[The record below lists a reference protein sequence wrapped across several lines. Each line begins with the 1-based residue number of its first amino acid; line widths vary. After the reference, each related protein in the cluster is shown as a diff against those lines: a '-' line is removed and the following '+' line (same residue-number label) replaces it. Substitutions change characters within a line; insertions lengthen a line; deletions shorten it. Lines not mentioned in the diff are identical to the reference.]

1 MKKSLKNIEKSWFL
15 NEKKSFYNKTSQ
27 SNSAIC
33 SKSTSRTISPISIS
47 NQSKKTEETEGLS
60 LQNPLTNE
68 IFENLYENLK
78 EKEENLNILSEIKE
92 YQENHLQNMI
102 TDYKK
107 KKKELDDERDEILK
121 IKAKLFAK
129 VKKMK
134 EVENWLNEREKL
146 VKISKKETFEF
157 KNNENSSFF
166 KEKLKLQ
173 AAFTKINQEFE
184 NLNKEKIEICRLKT
198 FLSQKYETVKIL
210 WPRIEELLNAY
221 KETN

>member
-1 MKKSLKNIEKSWFL
+1 MKKSLKNIEKSWLL

-47 NQSKKTEETEGLS
+47 NQSKKTEGLS

-157 KNNENSSFF
+157 KNNENSSFY

-210 WPRIEELLNAY
+210 WPEIEELLNAY

>member
-1 MKKSLKNIEKSWFL
+1 MKKSLKNIEKSWLL

-47 NQSKKTEETEGLS
+47 NQSKKTEGLG

-157 KNNENSSFF
+157 KNNEN
-166 KEKLKLQ
+166 
-173 AAFTKINQEFE
+173 
-184 NLNKEKIEICRLKT
+184 
-198 FLSQKYETVKIL
+198 
-210 WPRIEELLNAY
+210 
-221 KETN
+221 

>member
-1 MKKSLKNIEKSWFL
+1 MKKSLKNIEKSWLL

-47 NQSKKTEETEGLS
+47 NQSKKTEGLG

-157 KNNENSSFF
+157 KNNENSSFY

-210 WPRIEELLNAY
+210 WPEIEELLNAY